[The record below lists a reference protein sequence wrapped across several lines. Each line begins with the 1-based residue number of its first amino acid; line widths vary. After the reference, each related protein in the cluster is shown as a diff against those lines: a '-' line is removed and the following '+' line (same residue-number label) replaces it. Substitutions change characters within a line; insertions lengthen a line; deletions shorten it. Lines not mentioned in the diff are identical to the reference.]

1 MHIVT
6 KMRNRIKHIQRS
18 RLIPISSSSVW
29 KQPFTIVECR
39 HDFLMALKAY
49 SELFFTASYCTL
61 SAFVKNEDSEVRL
74 LLSKEKNNRFPILD
88 ILGYLK
94 NTHKNPKFGKVRQV
108 PTREFPTKFPDWDL
122 SHSSKFGIFVGIL
135 QIP

>member
-6 KMRNRIKHIQRS
+6 KMKNRIKRIQRS
-18 RLIPISSSSVW
+18 RIIPISSSLVW

-74 LLSKEKNNRFPILD
+74 LLSKEKITD
-88 ILGYLK
+88 SQY
-94 NTHKNPKFGKVRQV
+94 
-108 PTREFPTKFPDWDL
+108 W
-122 SHSSKFGIFVGIL
+122 IF
-135 QIP
+135 